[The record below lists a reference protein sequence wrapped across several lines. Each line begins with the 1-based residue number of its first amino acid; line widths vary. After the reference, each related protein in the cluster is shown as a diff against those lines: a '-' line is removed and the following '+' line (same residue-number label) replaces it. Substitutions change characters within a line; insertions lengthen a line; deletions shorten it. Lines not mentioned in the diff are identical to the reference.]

1 MRIVFDARHIRD
13 FGIGTYIRN
22 LLRAL
27 LEVDAKNEYVL
38 IGKRESRR
46 DLRAI
51 DRESTRFTT
60 VFYEGADDD
69 WRDQYAFPWF
79 LRNHPADVYHIPL
92 ARAPLFMPQP
102 YVVTVHDLG
111 FLLFAQ
117 SSQSKDW
124 RMEWRERII
133 GRGLQRAHTV
143 IAVSGATQRDVEQL
157 FSVPSSKIRRIYDAP
172 DPRLFHETP
181 GKTPEE
187 LETERAE
194 RRRQFLGRYQIDYPF
209 LLYAGTV
216 RPQKNVPRLIE
227 AFSVLRSELQQHPHF
242 RRLKLI
248 IIGDDISKNP
258 AVRLAVLHSRLEDS
272 VRFLGFV
279 PDETLRVFFEAAEAF
294 VFPSLHEGFG
304 LAPLEAMV
312 AGTPVV
318 ASNVSALPEVLGDA
332 AMLVNPD
339 NVFDISRGIHD
350 VLLDTELKATLIE
363 KGRLQAK
370 KYSWTRAAELVLE
383 IYREAA
389 SGVRR

>member
-51 DRESTRFTT
+51 DRESARFRT
-60 VFYEGADDD
+60 VYYEGADDD
-69 WRDQYAFPWF
+69 WRDQVAFPWF
-79 LRNHPADVYHIPL
+79 LRQHPADVYHVPL

-117 SSQSKDW
+117 NKDW

-133 GRGLQRAHTV
+133 GRGLHRAHTV

-157 FSVPSSKIRRIYDAP
+157 FNVPSKKIRRIYDAP
-172 DPRLFHETP
+172 DPRLFAEVP
-181 GKTPEE
+181 GKSPEE
-187 LETERAE
+187 LESDRAK
-194 RRRQFLGRYQIDYPF
+194 RRTQFLGRYQIDYPF

-227 AFSVLRSELQQHPHF
+227 AFSVLRGELQQHPHF

-248 IIGDDISKNP
+248 IIGDEISKNP

-279 PDETLRVFFEAAEAF
+279 PDETLRVFFEAAEVF

-318 ASNVSALPEVLGDA
+318 ASNVSALPEVLGNA
-332 AMLVNPD
+332 AMLVNPE
-339 NVFDISRGIHD
+339 NVFEIARGIHD
-350 VLLDTELKATLIE
+350 VLLDTELQASLIE
-363 KGRLQAK
+363 KGHIQAK

-389 SGVRR
+389 QGKKRG

>member
-1 MRIVFDARHIRD
+1 MCSSDL
-13 FGIGTYIRN
+13 YIRN

-27 LEVDAKNEYVL
+27 LEIDSKNEYVL

-60 VFYEGADDD
+60 VYYEGADDHWSD
-69 WRDQYAFPWF
+69 HVAFPWF
-79 LRNHPADVYHIPL
+79 LRNHPADVYHVPL
-92 ARAPLFMPQP
+92 ARVPLFMPEP

-117 SSQSKDW
+117 NKDW
-124 RMEWRERII
+124 RMEWRERFI
-133 GRGLQRAHTV
+133 GRGLRRAHTV
-143 IAVSGATQRDVEQL
+143 IAVSGATKRDVEQL
-157 FSVPSSKIRRIYDAP
+157 FNVPEDKIQRIYDAP
-172 DPRLFHETP
+172 DPSLFHESP
-181 GKTPEE
+181 DRTPEE
-187 LETERAE
+187 LIAERQE

-227 AFSVLRSELQQHPHF
+227 AFSVLRGELQQHPHF
-242 RRLKLI
+242 RNLKLI
-248 IIGDDISKNP
+248 IIGDEISKNP
-258 AVRLAVLHSRLEDS
+258 SVRLAVLHSRLEES

-312 AGTPVV
+312 AGTPVI

-339 NVFDISRGIHD
+339 NVFEIARGIHD
-350 VLLDTELKATLIE
+350 VLLDTELQANLIE
-363 KGRLQAK
+363 KGYAQAK
-370 KYSWTRAAELVLE
+370 QYSWTRAAELVLE
-383 IYREAA
+383 IYRDAA
-389 SGVRR
+389 SGTGR

>member
-13 FGIGTYIRN
+13 FGIGTYTRN
-22 LLRAL
+22 LLHAL
-27 LEVDAKNEYVL
+27 LQVEDRNEYVL

-46 DLRAI
+46 DLRALGKQSP
-51 DRESTRFTT
+51 RCTAVYF
-60 VFYEGADDD
+60 EGEDDD
-69 WRDQYAFPWF
+69 WKDHVAFPWF

-92 ARAPLFMPQP
+92 ARVPMFMPQP

-111 FLLFAQ
+111 FLLYTKNQ
-117 SSQSKDW
+117 DKDW
-124 RMEWRERII
+124 RMEMRERFI
-133 GRGLQRAHTV
+133 GRGLRRAHRV
-143 IAVSGATQRDVEQL
+143 IAVSGSTQRDVEQL
-157 FSVPSSKIRRIYDAP
+157 FNIPSEKITLIYDAP
-172 DPRLFHETP
+172 DPRLFPEEP
-181 GKTPEE
+181 DKTPEQ
-187 LETERAE
+187 LDAE
-194 RRRQFLGRYQIDYPF
+194 RRERHVRFLDRYQIDYPF

-227 AFSVLRSELQQHPHF
+227 AFSVLRSELSKHPHY

-258 AVRLAVLHSRLEDS
+258 SVRLAVLHTRLEDS

-279 PDETLRVFFEAAEAF
+279 PDDALRVFFEAAEAF

-363 KGRLQAK
+363 KGYAQAK
-370 KYSWTRAAELVLE
+370 QYSWTRAAELVLK
-383 IYREAA
+383 IYKEAA
-389 SGVRR
+389 GARR